1 MAEATA
7 RDSHDAELRTVL
19 LIAYALFVL
28 AMFNGASAII
38 GVVLVYVKRDAAR
51 GTIWESHCRNLTHVF
66 WISLVVAV
74 IALAILLQAFGGLA
88 FSLFAT
94 NGNPPP
100 ELIGWLIALVPL
112 FWIGGVIFLVWY
124 MYRTLRGL
132 VRAVDSKPY

>member
-1 MAEATA
+1 MSEAATQV
-7 RDSHDAELRTVL
+7 DTDLRAVL
-19 LIAYALFVL
+19 LIAYGLFVL
-28 AMFNGASAII
+28 AMFNGATAIV

-51 GTIWESHCRNLTHVF
+51 GTIWESHVRNLTHVF
-66 WISLVVAV
+66 WIGLIVSL

-100 ELIGWLIALVPL
+100 VLIGWLIALVPV
-112 FWIGGVIFLVWY
+112 FYVGGVIFVIWY

-132 VRAVDSKPY
+132 VHAIDSKPY